1 MSRNS
6 IPRRVEPDIPGHGLN
21 ILGTAQDML
30 KIGVLPQLLAF
41 VPPKSSARLDFEA
54 FHQSEEIAGFVEAL
68 EQKVAVV
75 GHDAVGR
82 DGEVFCCGFGLDGL
96 QKPTTSRGVCKR
108 FAALEAAQCDEVEAA
123 TTIVCRRQA
132 RVFALG
138 KWHYGIYD
146 AIVSQAKSGPPQ
158 KAGPTGA
165 REDAEVGVKSGPPRK
180 AGPTNASI
188 RVGW

>member
-6 IPRRVEPDIPGHGLN
+6 IPHRVEPDIPGHGLN

-75 GHDAVGR
+75 GHDAVSGYR
-82 DGEVFCCGFGLDGL
+82 EISRCCFRL
-96 QKPTTSRGVCKR
+96 
-108 FAALEAAQCDEVEAA
+108 DEV
-123 TTIVCRRQA
+123 
-132 RVFALG
+132 
-138 KWHYGIYD
+138 
-146 AIVSQAKSGPPQ
+146 
-158 KAGPTGA
+158 
-165 REDAEVGVKSGPPRK
+165 
-180 AGPTNASI
+180 
-188 RVGW
+188 